1 MIAVN
6 NPGSRRSRGMSAVA
20 VACAVATCAA
30 LAACSS
36 SSSSGTSASGAS
48 AGGSGSQSAAS
59 GKVTITFESYNYG
72 TPDLGGQGMQQL
84 INDFEA
90 AHPNIV
96 VKPSGV
102 SAAEIYPHV
111 VAQAAAGNPPDIAE
125 IGWSKVASA
134 VKNLPLVPVQDIAPA
149 GQLTQLEHSLAPQA
163 LAAGEVN
170 GKLTVMPFGMSTP
183 TLYINATL
191 FKKAGLNPAAAPR
204 TWAQAKQDALA
215 IKKAT
220 GAQGIAIAADNAAG
234 SDFLTQSL
242 INSDGGSM
250 ISASGQVQLGSPA
263 AQGALRLLQDLAASG
278 ASPKVSDN
286 DAVALFKAGKL
297 AMYVTSTALLSSF
310 EEAAKGSFTL
320 QTALMP
326 GFGTRPAKP
335 TYSGAGL
342 FVFSKSK
349 AAQQA
354 DWTFLQFLTSEKGFT
369 VLTEDIGYLPLR
381 SDAIKSP
388 QYLAGYL
395 KSNPLLDPAI
405 EQFNHMVPY
414 QELSSSASSQA
425 VQDIQNDCVV
435 PVMLNGANPATTC
448 VNVSRQVNQLIG
460 AQ

>member
-1 MIAVN
+1 VTPVRT
-6 NPGSRRSRGMSAVA
+6 PGGASRRGLSAIA
-20 VACAVATCAA
+20 VACAAAACAAA

-36 SSSSGTSASGAS
+36 STSTS
-48 AGGSGSQSAAS
+48 AGGGAASQSAAA
-59 GKVTITFESYNYG
+59 GQVTITFESYNYG

-84 INDFEA
+84 IEDFEK

-102 SAAEIYPHV
+102 SAADIYPHV

-125 IGWSKVASA
+125 IGWSKVAAA
-134 VKNLPLVPVQDIAPA
+134 VQNLPLVAVQDIAPA
-149 GQLTQLEHSLAPQA
+149 SELTQLEHSLAPQA

-183 TLYINATL
+183 TMYINATL
-191 FKKAGLNPAAAPR
+191 FKKAGLNPGTAPAS
-204 TWAQAKQDALA
+204 WSQAKQDALA

-220 GAQGIAIAADNAAG
+220 GAEGIAIAADNAAG

-242 INSDGGSM
+242 INSNGGSM
-250 ISASGQVQLGSPA
+250 ISSSGKVQLDSPA
-263 AQGALRLLQDLAASG
+263 AQGALGMLQGLAASG

-297 AMYVTSTALLSSF
+297 GMYVTSTALLSSF
-310 EEAAKGSFTL
+310 EKAAKGSFTL

-326 GFGTRPAKP
+326 GFGTGPAKP

-354 DWTFLQFLTSEKGFT
+354 DWTFLQFLTSEEGVT

-381 SDAIKSP
+381 SDAIDSP

-395 KSNPLLDPAI
+395 KSNPLLNPAI

-414 QELSSSASSQA
+414 QELSSAASAQA
-425 VQDIQNDCVV
+425 VHDIQNDCVV
-435 PVMLNGANPATTC
+435 PVMLNGANPATC
-448 VNVSRQVNQLIG
+448 VNVGNQVNQLVG